1 MSIIG
6 IDALRRELG
15 GVEDTCLISQNSD
28 EVSVLTHV
36 GFDKFFEDKFN
47 NIGDEL
53 IKDTLEYAFDVA
65 DGNEFTPDKFK
76 GISRGKIKQQK
87 LRDTLVRSLAFESI
101 AHGGRS
107 YSDYYDHIW
116 HMCDMCG
123 YPDFENNDVAD
134 VLYDEIEYAGI
145 QIEVERFIKNRES
158 EISKHPKE
166 NELENFFVFIS
177 SYGDDGLRISDMS
190 EYGDATK
197 RIIMNKLDEYLGFVN
212 ALMYNLRV
220 QPAKLKTF
228 NGDIDG
234 AYEYLSEH
242 TYGGTPFSFDDNVK
256 NMLNRVLGRVDEC
269 SEWLDDNFNAINESM
284 LRSGDDIQK
293 KNYGYLASSL
303 SGEFKRTDF
312 VSNVSSGYMGRIGSM
327 MKFLFG
333 DKNGNYNITIN
344 VGGEYYLIE
353 NFIYSGIMAC
363 ELETSDTDYSKDLL
377 GRYGK
382 VNNPGEYGSLKG
394 DNDYRFALRTNLVY
408 YTWQSLA

>member
-1 MSIIG
+1 MAIIG
-6 IDALRRELG
+6 VDALMKELG
-15 GVEDTCLISQNSD
+15 GVDNTYLISRNSD
-28 EVSVLTHV
+28 EVNLLPYI
-36 GFDKFFEDKFN
+36 GFDKFFEEKFN
-47 NIGDEL
+47 NIGSEL
-53 IKDTLEYAFDVA
+53 IKDTIEYAFDIA
-65 DGNEFTPDKFK
+65 DENEFTPDKFK

-116 HMCDMCG
+116 HICDMCG
-123 YPDFENNDVAD
+123 YHDFENNDVAD
-134 VLYDEIEYAGI
+134 SLYDEIDYAGI
-145 QIEVERFIKNRES
+145 QTKVEKFIKNRES

-177 SYGDDGLRISDMS
+177 SYSDDGLRISYIS

-197 RIIMNKLDEYLGFVN
+197 RGIMNKLDEYLGFVN
-212 ALMYNLRV
+212 ALIYTLRL
-220 QPAKLKTF
+220 QPAKFKTF
-228 NGDIDG
+228 NGDIEG

-242 TYGGTPFSFDDNVK
+242 TYGGTPFGFDYNIR
-256 NMLNRVLGRVDEC
+256 NMLNSVLGRVDEC
-269 SEWLDDNFNAINESM
+269 SEWLGDNFDAINEAM

-303 SGEFKRTDF
+303 SGEFKRTNF
-312 VSNVSSGYMGRIGSM
+312 VENVSSGYMKRIGGM

-344 VGGEYYLIE
+344 VGGEYFLIE
-353 NFIYSGIMAC
+353 NFIYSGVLAC

-382 VNNPGEYGSLKG
+382 ANDPGKYGSLKG
-394 DNDYRFALRTNLVY
+394 GNDYRFALRTELVY

>member
-1 MSIIG
+1 MAIIG
-6 IDALRRELG
+6 VDTLMRKFGNGNYLIDEK
-15 GVEDTCLISQNSD
+15 SD
-28 EVSVLTHV
+28 EISLIKYV

-47 NIGDEL
+47 NLGSEL
-53 IKDTLEYAFDVA
+53 IKDTIEYAFDIA
-65 DGNEFTPDKFK
+65 DENEFTPEKFK
-76 GISRGKIKQQK
+76 RISRGKIKQQK

-116 HMCDMCG
+116 HICDMCG

-134 VLYDEIEYAGI
+134 SLYDEIDSAGI
-145 QIEVERFIKNRES
+145 QTEVERFIKNRES

-166 NELENFFVFIS
+166 NELENFFVSIF

-190 EYGDATK
+190 EYGDATRK
-197 RIIMNKLDEYLGFVN
+197 GIMSKLDEYLVFVN
-212 ALMYNLRV
+212 ALIYTLMV
-220 QPAKLKTF
+220 QPAKFKTF
-228 NGDIDG
+228 NGDIEG

-242 TYGGTPFSFDDNVK
+242 TYGGTPFGFDDNIR
-256 NMLNRVLGRVDEC
+256 NMLNSVLGRVDEC
-269 SEWLDDNFNAINESM
+269 SEWLGDNFDAINEAM

-303 SGEFKRTDF
+303 SGEFKRTNF
-312 VSNVSSGYMGRIGSM
+312 VENVSSGYMKRIGGM

-353 NFIYSGIMAC
+353 NFIYSGVMAC

-382 VNNPGEYGSLKG
+382 ENDPGKYGSLKG
-394 DNDYRFALRTNLVY
+394 GNDYRFALKTNLVY